1 MSWLRSA
8 VYRAVE
14 AGGNTNLTR
23 TVRSYA
29 DTVVLQAG
37 NAVAE
42 GAKIIQH
49 RIGSGNSKSFK
60 ITVKRLEEVSVSC
73 RGMERVQLLRRWL
86 VALKEAERLF
96 AAYSENNDKHP
107 DERIISDEFKDS
119 PKKPTVDCYVDP
131 DLGTMNFRDAFL
143 YSQAL
148 EGMTLSMILEAPNEE
163 EVSLLLE
170 IFGLCLAGGKEVHKA
185 VMSSIQD
192 LALAFSS
199 YQDEVL
205 VKREELLQYA
215 QCAISGLKID
225 AHIARIDAEAC
236 SLIEKL
242 DKMKKYHQSPYEPKE
257 QSSEETTIA
266 TVKAL
271 EETLG
276 QIEVCSMLE
285 ELLLK
290 KKSLNNGDSPGLHA
304 GKVDKL
310 KVLLESLLNSTSK
323 AERRILDNRSQKEE
337 ALNFRVAKAG
347 EVSQLEKEL
356 ANEIGELE
364 RHKDELEAELKK
376 VNSSLTAARARLHN
390 AREEREQFDE
400 ASNQIIIHLKARE
413 DELSRSI
420 SSCRVEADVVNTWIH
435 FLEDTWSLHTTYIEQ
450 KQKQVNAELERYGDY
465 FVNLVVHLLTSYKEQ
480 LGSSIIHVRG
490 LVGDLHSCQR
500 PEITPSVKDD
510 DSIVNQRKILEKEYL
525 DLEGK
530 FLTTLSTVYGVK
542 KQYYSGNEGIYRKDD
557 ERIKEL
563 FNALEKLKEEFES
576 IKRPVL
582 EVEKI
587 QRSQSPSSPHVCLSP
602 SSKQAFETAQN
613 KHHKKGKLSLLNG
626 RKSPALVELEQ
637 LESELGKDDTD
648 YLTDEIGEWE
658 FDALEKELNATS
670 LKRN

>member
-119 PKKPTVDCYVDP
+119 PKKPTVDCYVYP
-131 DLGTMNFRDAFL
+131 DLGTMNFSDSFL
-143 YSQAL
+143 YSQSL

-205 VKREELLQYA
+205 REELLQYA

-266 TVKAL
+266 TVK
-271 EETLG
+271 
-276 QIEVCSMLE
+276 

-323 AERRILDNRSQKEE
+323 AERRVSKEE
-337 ALNFRVAKAG
+337 ALNFLVAKAC
-347 EVSQLEKEL
+347 EF
-356 ANEIGELE
+356 I
-364 RHKDELEAELKK
+364 H
-376 VNSSLTAARARLHN
+376 SLTAARARLHN

>member
-49 RIGSGNSKSFK
+49 RIRDGKS
-60 ITVKRLEEVSVSC
+60 SVI
-73 RGMERVQLLRRWL
+73 EKVV
-86 VALKEAERLF
+86 VALKEAERLS

-148 EGMTLSMILEAPNEE
+148 EGMTLSMASYLFCMTQILEAPNEE

-205 VKREELLQYA
+205 
-215 QCAISGLKID
+215 
-225 AHIARIDAEAC
+225 
-236 SLIEKL
+236 
-242 DKMKKYHQSPYEPKE
+242 
-257 QSSEETTIA
+257 
-266 TVKAL
+266 AL

-304 GKVDKL
+304 GKV
-310 KVLLESLLNSTSK
+310 S
-323 AERRILDNRSQKEE
+323 KEE

-450 KQKQVNAELERYGDY
+450 KKKQVNAELERYGDY

-530 FLTTLSTVYGVK
+530 FLTTLSTVDGVK
-542 KQYYSGNEGIYRKDD
+542 KQYYSGHEGIYRKDD
-557 ERIKEL
+557 ERIKEQ

-602 SSKQAFETAQN
+602 SSKQAFETDKTN
-613 KHHKKGKLSLLNG
+613 ITRKLPKSCKLKG
-626 RKSPALVELEQ
+626 ELTV
-637 LESELGKDDTD
+637 KDDASN
-648 YLTDEIGEWE
+648 L
-658 FDALEKELNATS
+658 
-670 LKRN
+670 